1 MCHTRPA
8 SWEQHKDDIESTAKA
23 VYAYLLARCRYPV
36 PFKKLSESRS
46 QYTSLDAGTKGKIH
60 QINKETQTRDPRE
73 FVADEGLVL
82 YRWLPTL
89 PGPPLPSWTL
99 SLRGVATLAQ
109 SWARPQVFIMI

>member
-1 MCHTRPA
+1 M
-8 SWEQHKDDIESTAKA
+8 
-23 VYAYLLARCRYPV
+23 

-60 QINKETQTRDPRE
+60 QINKETVTRDPRE

-89 PGPPLPSWTL
+89 PGPPLLSCTF
-99 SLRGVATLAQ
+99 SLRCVATLAQ
-109 SWARPQVFIMI
+109 SWAMIVLIMT